1 MTCAPASLHILL
13 KVTFELLAGPTVR
26 QAAAVLCCKDTMLTM
41 EQQYER
47 VLHMLWTPGQPCHGK
62 PIELAR
68 AVACREDLDAA
79 SQEAEI
85 QACNCEVNC
94 RSDNL
99 SSSTSESSLCLQ
111 VYYSCMPTLHAIQ
124 SNTLLA
130 AKISH
135 SWTDNICMH
144 GPRLELYEITAYTF
158 PFWGCQPLKLALTQS
173 HMYMTHTDLCLP
185 ILCVRS

>member
-1 MTCAPASLHILL
+1 MVSPLS
-13 KVTFELLAGPTVR
+13 R
-26 QAAAVLCCKDTMLTM
+26 QGLM
-41 EQQYER
+41 
-47 VLHMLWTPGQPCHGK
+47 
-62 PIELAR
+62 
-68 AVACREDLDAA
+68 ACREDLDAA
-79 SQEAEI
+79 SQEAES

-111 VYYSCMPTLHAIQ
+111 VYYYCMPTPHAIQ

-130 AKISH
+130 AKTSH

-144 GPRLELYEITAYTF
+144 GPRLDLHEITAYTF
-158 PFWGCQPLKLALTQS
+158 AFWGCQPLKLALTQS

-185 ILCVRS
+185 LLLSVPDSNLPFKRCQIVHDTSIICLWHRLLVSP